1 MSTKETHTNKI
12 VQIYRNDRKL
22 VQFRDSTVLTL
33 DGAYVMA
40 HQREAPTDIT
50 ERMIWFIW
58 FILLGLE
65 PATIGSVT

>member
-50 ERMIWFIW
+50 ELLTRLTWFTLPG
-58 FILLGLE
+58 F
-65 PATIGSVT
+65 